1 MKLLVTG
8 SRDYTDR
15 AAVVEAMKHAWQKTP
30 ADDRLTIIHGCDGG
44 VSLIVHPVALE
55 NFDLRI
61 DLMALPAKFSLHGD
75 RAEEIRNRQMVD
87 ASDEC
92 FAFLGASAASSPQ
105 RVNADQIIEMCAERQ
120 VPVTIF

>member
-15 AAVVEAMKHAWQKTP
+15 AAVVQAMKHAWQQTP

-44 VSLIVHPVALE
+44 VSLIVHPIALE

-61 DLMALPAKFSLHGD
+61 DLVALPAKFSIHGD
-75 RAEEIRNRQMVD
+75 RAEEVRNRQMVD
-87 ASDEC
+87 AADEC
-92 FAFLGASAASSPQ
+92 FAFLGATAPSSPQ
-105 RVNADQIIEMCAERQ
+105 RVNVNQIIEMCAERQ
-120 VPVTIF
+120 IPVTTF